1 MSIKRNPFLWGAFLI
16 GFAAIASL
24 ADQKP
29 AWKGTISKEGDVT
42 VVKNPKEPLYSP
54 SVFKIE
60 DDISVGGESHPAYV
74 LSEIWSIAVSND
86 GTIFVLDGKESNVKV
101 FDRGG
106 KFVRIIGRPGQ
117 GPGEL
122 HSMRSIFWAEDNTL
136 AVVMMDRLS
145 YFKPTGELIKDVSL
159 ASIFG
164 TDLRPATRGEFY
176 GFFIVRDNTNPRYEL
191 RRLDSALQTLYAIE
205 SSPTPNSTRDG
216 FDPVFPI
223 VRWGRLSGDRVV
235 CGYAVK
241 YELRIHDAK
250 GRVERKILLDPDP
263 VPFTK
268 KDLEERTKDV
278 PATFKANLKVPK
290 YFPSFRYVVTDDEDR
305 IYIATFERLP
315 AGRKGCSF
323 DVFDPEGKYLA
334 KVILPAPS
342 VLIQKGYLYASEE
355 TEDGYPVLKIYKV
368 SWKY

>member
-1 MSIKRNPFLWGAFLI
+1 LI
-16 GFAAIASL
+16 GLAAIVSL

-54 SVFKIE
+54 SAFKIE

-74 LSEIWSIAVSND
+74 LSEIWSVAVGND
-86 GTIFVLDGKESNVKV
+86 GMIFVLDGKESNVKV

-106 KFVRIIGRPGQ
+106 KFVRIIGRAGQ

-122 HSMRSIFWAEDNTL
+122 HSMRSIFCAEDNTL

-176 GFFIVRDNTNPRYEL
+176 GYFIVRDNANPRYEL
-191 RRLDSALQTLYAIE
+191 RRLDGALQTLYTIE

-223 VRWGRLSGDRVV
+223 VRWGKLSGDRVV

-241 YELRIHDAK
+241 YELRIHDSH
-250 GRVERKILLDPDP
+250 GRVVRKIRLYPDP
-263 VPFTK
+263 VPFTQE
-268 KDLEERTKDV
+268 DLEERTKDV
-278 PATFKANLKVPK
+278 PAALKTNLKVPK

-305 IYIATFERLP
+305 IYVATFERLP
-315 AGRKGCSF
+315 AGRKGYFF
-323 DVFDPEGKYLA
+323 DVFDLDGRYLA
-334 KVILPAPS
+334 NVILPAPS

-355 TEDGYPVLKIYKV
+355 TEDGYPVLKRYKV
-368 SWKY
+368 RWNF